1 MVLQTVRPRVKM
13 LTATVLEVE
22 EVVAAAVV
30 AIMVHQLL
38 TAVMEQVRNRCMVT
52 SRHPPVLIN
61 HEVEVEAEDA
71 EEEVAVDLIVDEVV
85 QEPVVMEAR
94 ARCPA
99 VLLHIGD
106 SDWHF
111 SRDIMSYNMSLRCLH
126 CMD

>member
-1 MVLQTVRPRVKM
+1 M
-13 LTATVLEVE
+13 LMATVLEAE
-22 EVVAAAVV
+22 EVVAEAVA
-30 AIMVHQLL
+30 AIMAHQLL
-38 TAVMEQVRNRCMVT
+38 TAVMEQARNRCMVT

-61 HEVEVEAEDA
+61 HEVGVEVEDA
-71 EEEVAVDLIVDEVV
+71 EEEVVEGLIVDEVA

-111 SRDIMSYNMSLRCLH
+111 GRDTMSYNISLRCLH
-126 CMD
+126 CMHCPALRYCPALK